1 MEVIINLYCINE
13 NDIKNFLNK
22 YYEKNLILPDPKQW
36 SAKFSNPLES
46 IELLGTL
53 IDNNNK
59 YNINMWIC
67 FDKDFFINVTDYNA
81 DKIIRYLYERYP
93 Y

>member
-1 MEVIINLYCINE
+1 MEVIIDLYSINE
-13 NDIKNFLNK
+13 NDIRDFLTK
-22 YYEKNLILPDPKQW
+22 FYEKDITLDNPKQW
-36 SAKFSNPLES
+36 GAKFSNPLES

-59 YNINMWIC
+59 YNINMWIS
-67 FDKDFFINVTDYNA
+67 FDKDFFINVTNYNA

>member
-1 MEVIINLYCINE
+1 MEVIIDLYSINE
-13 NDIKNFLNK
+13 NDIRDFLTK
-22 YYEKNLILPDPKQW
+22 FYEKDITLDNPKQW
-36 SAKFSNPLES
+36 GTKFSNPLES

-59 YNINMWIC
+59 YNINMWIS
-67 FDKDFFINVTDYNA
+67 FDKHVYINVTEYNVN
-81 DKIIRYLYERYP
+81 KIIRYIYERFP